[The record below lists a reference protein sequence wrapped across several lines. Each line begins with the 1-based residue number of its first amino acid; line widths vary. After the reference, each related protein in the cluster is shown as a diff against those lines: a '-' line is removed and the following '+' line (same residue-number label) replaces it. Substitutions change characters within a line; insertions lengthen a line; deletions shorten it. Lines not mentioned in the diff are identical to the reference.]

1 MSASVDIRTEVA
13 NGVLSI
19 PIQAVTTRERE
30 DDEKPEAKPAA
41 LEEEEQDL
49 MEVVFVASI
58 DTVRMQKVK
67 TGVQDDTYIE
77 VVEGLK
83 EGDEVVTGPYAAV
96 ARKLKSGEK
105 IQVVDEDE
113 LYKRD
118 ND

>member
-1 MSASVDIRTEVA
+1 
-13 NGVLSI
+13 
-19 PIQAVTTRERE
+19 
-30 DDEKPEAKPAA
+30 
-41 LEEEEQDL
+41 
-49 MEVVFVASI
+49 
-58 DTVRMQKVK
+58 
-67 TGVQDDTYIE
+67 VQDDTYIE